1 MGFPPQVVPLGSEP
15 PAPPGAIVVMG
26 AESGFA
32 VPARRFTL
40 LFGRDRDDVHVP
52 VGVNDSAV
60 SRKHGVFT
68 CTGESGEWWLRNT
81 GRLPIELPGGAL
93 MLTGHERRV
102 EPGHTPLVI
111 SSSTYSSYLL
121 DVHVVG
127 YGGPQPAGTT
137 GATTVDP
144 QTVYELSPSERLVIT
159 ALAVRYLQG
168 HDRHP
173 VPLSWKQAERI
184 ANRSLHS
191 AKDWTERMVANAV
204 AAVRQ
209 RLHDRYGVPG
219 LTSEEVGAPVGTT
232 LTHNLI
238 VELLRTTTLTPQD
251 LTLLSDLD

>member
-15 PAPPGAIVVMG
+15 PAPPGTIVVMG

-52 VGVNDSAV
+52 VGVNDPAV
-60 SRKHGVFT
+60 SRKHGVLT
-68 CTGESGEWWLRNT
+68 CTGEGGQWWLRNT

-93 MLTGHERRV
+93 MLTGHERRM

-111 SSSTYSSYLL
+111 SSSAYSSYLL

-127 YGGPQPAGTT
+127 YGEQQPPGTT
-137 GATTVDP
+137 TATTADP
-144 QTVYELSPSERLVIT
+144 RTVYELTPSERLVIT
-159 ALAVRYLQG
+159 ALAVRYLRG
-168 HDRHP
+168 HDRNP
-173 VPLSWKQAERI
+173 IPLSWKQAERI
-184 ANRSLHS
+184 VNQCPHTTR
-191 AKDWTERMVANAV
+191 DWTEKTVANAV
-204 AAVRQ
+204 GAVRQ
-209 RLHDRYGVPG
+209 RLHGRHGVPG
-219 LTSEEVGAPVGTT
+219 LTSEEVGEPVGTT

-251 LTLLSDLD
+251 LTSLTDPD